1 MPGNGSPDASQFAS
15 VLQIERELAE
25 NQGVAGGMPAAE
37 TLSHMLVKGATTM
50 NGIFEAAYRIS
61 AAVAIASMAALAVVA
76 LTGG

>member
-1 MPGNGSPDASQFAS
+1 
-15 VLQIERELAE
+15 
-25 NQGVAGGMPAAE
+25 MPAAE